1 MQPHEDIFENR
12 KQFQLERLI
21 LFSDAVFAIA
31 ITLLVLEI
39 KIPASD
45 WQHLITTEK
54 LNESL
59 LEIFPHIAGFVFSFF
74 IIGFYWTI
82 HHRVF
87 GYVTNFDGVVIW
99 LNLLVLFFVA
109 LLPFTTALTSEYGYL
124 SESFVFYWTNVGCIG
139 LVLFFI
145 QLHVS
150 NPKKKLSVG
159 LEDKNVRRYVLSRGL
174 TTSLIFF
181 LGALFCFTN
190 ILFLQVVG
198 RFIYVLVF
206 PAIAI
211 LKRVF
216 GIKKKGAKT
225 NA

>member
-1 MQPHEDIFENR
+1 MQQQEDIFENR

-39 KIPASD
+39 KIPASN
-45 WQHLITTEK
+45 WKNLISVEK

-59 LEIFPHIAGFVFSFF
+59 LQIVPNILGFIFSFF

-87 GYVTNFDGVVIW
+87 GYVTNFDGAIIW

-109 LLPFTTALTSEYGYL
+109 LLPFTTALTSEYGYI
-124 SESFVFYWTNVGCIG
+124 SESFVFYWMNVGCIG

-159 LEDKNVRRYVLSRGL
+159 LEDKNVRHYVLSRGL
-174 TTSLIFF
+174 TTSFIFF
-181 LGALFCFTN
+181 LGALFCFTH

-198 RFIYVLVF
+198 RFIYITQVSCYGDGGCEL
-206 PAIAI
+206 
-211 LKRVF
+211 
-216 GIKKKGAKT
+216 
-225 NA
+225 